1 MTTKRQRNA
10 MNNLLKSFFCI
21 MLVAGL
27 TACSQSETG
36 TEGQTNE
43 AQGITITA
51 ETSLDNN
58 VEEMVNAKQMVGQW
72 DAEQT
77 GKTRTT
83 ISYDRQGNLKFNWET
98 GKIIPIFVYITD
110 GNNHGTVTV
119 SGGMKIVSA
128 NRGRFSF
135 NVPAQ
140 YNLDNLKIAVVTGK
154 ENGVENGAWATGMSN
169 DGVVSIGTP
178 EAINT
183 ASYEYNIPLYAKL
196 TPVEKASKT
205 ASLTFSMLGNW
216 IGVRAKSD
224 MYFESNVYSIAIVSD
239 VLHMDGN
246 LNVSKTTP
254 EWTPGNY
261 RIDVAQKETSD
272 AIKTKNFVIGG
283 AASGLGTT
291 KYTKPFY
298 VWAKATP
305 GKTSVQKAKVIIRSE
320 ADTEAGPVY
329 KQEDKYSTR
338 NKFYREAK
346 QVVQFEEGDTYNFGI
361 DASLKQTD
369 GGLILTEYYHSTLTG
384 GEYNWIEITNA
395 TRETISLKDY
405 YLVSPGPENNI
416 LYVDGLTNLQNL
428 CFSGGKVVMTGNS
441 TTSIPAG
448 RSICLGATQIGS
460 GVNAVKANN
469 TAYQIIDA
477 SSAIILG
484 RYSSLNGGI
493 RFPKYICKGG
503 YNIDFNDPNNN
514 IVDNLGTRV
523 IYNPSTNNFETYF
536 YYMGNVSFF
545 RSRERGFNVPQKKFL
560 AEVWNYRTITWKY
573 LGTFNDLQAG
583 FAPLSG
589 YNGGQTANFVHL
601 DRPMSYYIDVKYRP

>member
-1 MTTKRQRNA
+1 MTTKRQRNT

-98 GKIIPIFVYITD
+98 GKIIPVFVYITD

-298 VWAKATP
+298 VWTKATP
-305 GKTSVQKAKVIIRSE
+305 GKTSAQKAKVIIRSE

-369 GGLILTEYYHSTLTG
+369 GGLILTEYFHSTLAI
-384 GEYNWIEITNA
+384 GELNAIEITNA

-405 YLVSPGPENNI
+405 YLVGPAPEEKT
-416 LYVDGLTNLQNL
+416 LYVAKLTDLSALDRRNKGLGMPFN
-428 CFSGGKVVMTGNS
+428 SS
-441 TTSIPAG
+441 TTIPPG
-448 RSICLGATQIGS
+448 RSICLTSDVGGYNDIKNK
-460 GVNAVKANN
+460 GV
-469 TAYQIIDA
+469 AYQVVWTDSRLIRP
-477 SSAIILG
+477 SAI
-484 RYSSLNGGI
+484 SGGI
-493 RFPKYICKGG
+493 RYPKYICKGG
-503 YNIDFNDPNNN
+503 WNVDFNDPNNN
-514 IVDNLGTRV
+514 IVDNLGTKV
-523 IYNPSTNNFETYF
+523 SYDPSSNRFKTDF
-536 YYMGNVSFF
+536 YYMGNVDFL
-545 RSRERGFNVPQKKFL
+545 RSKERGFNVPQKSFL
-560 AEVWNYRTITWKY
+560 PNVWNWMDLIHSTHKY
-573 LGTFNDLQAG
+573 LGTFNNVDSN
-583 FAPLSG
+583 FTPLTG
-589 YNGGQTANFVHL
+589 YSNGSEGNFKTF
-601 DRPMSYYIDVKYRP
+601 DSPMSYYTSIKHLP

>member
-43 AQGITITA
+43 TQGITITA

-298 VWAKATP
+298 VWTKATP
-305 GKTSVQKAKVIIRSE
+305 GKTSAQKAKVIIRSE

-369 GGLILTEYYHSTLTG
+369 GGLILTEYFHSTLAI
-384 GEYNWIEITNA
+384 GELNAIEITNA

-405 YLVSPGPENNI
+405 YLVGPAPEKKT
-416 LYVDGLTNLQNL
+416 LYVAKLTDLSALDRPNKGLGMPFN
-428 CFSGGKVVMTGNS
+428 SS
-441 TTSIPAG
+441 TTIPPG
-448 RSICLGATQIGS
+448 RSICLTSNYGGYNDIKNK
-460 GVNAVKANN
+460 GV
-469 TAYQIIDA
+469 AYQVVWTD
-477 SSAIILG
+477 SRLFNPSAI
-484 RYSSLNGGI
+484 SGGI
-493 RFPKYICKGG
+493 RDPKYICKGG
-503 YNIDFNDPNNN
+503 WNVDFNDPNNN
-514 IVDNLGTRV
+514 IVDNLGTKV
-523 IYNPSTNNFETYF
+523 SYDPSSNRFKTDF
-536 YYMGNVSFF
+536 YYMGNVDFL
-545 RSRERGFNVPQKKFL
+545 RSKERGFNVPQKSFL
-560 AEVWNYRTITWKY
+560 SNVWNWMDLIHSTHKY
-573 LGTFNDLQAG
+573 LGTFNNVDSN
-583 FAPLSG
+583 FTPLTG
-589 YNGGQTANFVHL
+589 YSNGSQANFKTF
-601 DRPMSYYIDVKYRP
+601 DSSMSYYTSIKHLP

>member
-1 MTTKRQRNA
+1 
-10 MNNLLKSFFCI
+10 

-43 AQGITITA
+43 TQGITITA
-51 ETSLDNN
+51 EASLDNN

-224 MYFESNVYSIAIVSD
+224 MYFESNVYSIAIV
-239 VLHMDGN
+239 LMCF
-246 LNVSKTTP
+246 T
-254 EWTPGNY
+254 WM
-261 RIDVAQKETSD
+261 
-272 AIKTKNFVIGG
+272 
-283 AASGLGTT
+283 
-291 KYTKPFY
+291 
-298 VWAKATP
+298 
-305 GKTSVQKAKVIIRSE
+305 
-320 ADTEAGPVY
+320 
-329 KQEDKYSTR
+329 
-338 NKFYREAK
+338 
-346 QVVQFEEGDTYNFGI
+346 
-361 DASLKQTD
+361 
-369 GGLILTEYYHSTLTG
+369 
-384 GEYNWIEITNA
+384 EI
-395 TRETISLKDY
+395 S
-405 YLVSPGPENNI
+405 
-416 LYVDGLTNLQNL
+416 
-428 CFSGGKVVMTGNS
+428 M
-441 TTSIPAG
+441 
-448 RSICLGATQIGS
+448 
-460 GVNAVKANN
+460 
-469 TAYQIIDA
+469 
-477 SSAIILG
+477 
-484 RYSSLNGGI
+484 
-493 RFPKYICKGG
+493 
-503 YNIDFNDPNNN
+503 
-514 IVDNLGTRV
+514 
-523 IYNPSTNNFETYF
+523 
-536 YYMGNVSFF
+536 
-545 RSRERGFNVPQKKFL
+545 
-560 AEVWNYRTITWKY
+560 
-573 LGTFNDLQAG
+573 
-583 FAPLSG
+583 
-589 YNGGQTANFVHL
+589 
-601 DRPMSYYIDVKYRP
+601 

>member
-1 MTTKRQRNA
+1 
-10 MNNLLKSFFCI
+10 

-51 ETSLDNN
+51 EASLGNN
-58 VEEMVNAKQMVGQW
+58 IEEMVNAKQMVGQW

-98 GKIIPIFVYITD
+98 GKIIPVFVYITD

-346 QVVQFEEGDTYNFGI
+346 QIVQFEEGDTYNFGI

-369 GGLILTEYYHSTLTG
+369 GGLILTEYFHSTLAI
-384 GEYNWIEITNA
+384 GEYNAIEITNA

-405 YLVSPGPENNI
+405 YLVGPAPEKKI
-416 LYVDGLTNLQNL
+416 LYVAKLTDLLALDRPNKGLGMPFN
-428 CFSGGKVVMTGNS
+428 SS
-441 TTSIPAG
+441 TTIPPG
-448 RSICLGATQIGS
+448 RSICLTSNKGGYDDIKNK
-460 GVNAVKANN
+460 GV
-469 TAYQIIDA
+469 AYQVVWTD
-477 SSAIILG
+477 SRLFNPSAI
-484 RYSSLNGGI
+484 SGGI
-493 RFPKYICKGG
+493 RDPKYICKGG
-503 YNIDFNDPNNN
+503 WNVDFNDPNNN
-514 IVDNLGTRV
+514 IVDNLGTKV
-523 IYNPSTNNFETYF
+523 SYDPSSNRFKTDF
-536 YYMGNVSFF
+536 YYMGNVDFL
-545 RSRERGFNVPQKKFL
+545 RSKERGFNVPQKSFL
-560 AEVWNYRTITWKY
+560 SNVWNWMDLVHSTHKY
-573 LGTFNDLQAG
+573 LGTFNNVDSN
-583 FAPLSG
+583 FTPLTG
-589 YNGGQTANFVHL
+589 YSNGSQANFKTF
-601 DRPMSYYIDVKYRP
+601 DSSMSYYNSIKHLP